1 MEHRTDEQTEV
12 LTQTAEAEVE
22 TGDKKTEVSF
32 GKFKDAKSLLNAYN
46 ALEAEFTRRSQRL
59 RELEGR
65 LQEDKA
71 KAPEEGGG
79 EHIERSDTGKNEQ
92 SVQNPK
98 TDFSSGNGQVESVPI
113 PVKVM
118 GGGAPVAMPP
128 RRPKTIAEA
137 GELARNFFSKI
148 ATNY

>member
-12 LTQTAEAEVE
+12 LTQSAGAETD
-22 TGDKKTEVSF
+22 TGDKKTEVSS
-32 GKFKDAKSLLNAYN
+32 GKFKDAESLFRAYN

-65 LQEDKA
+65 LDLDKA
-71 KAPEEGGG
+71 KAPEQGGG
-79 EHIERSDTGKNEQ
+79 EEKEKSDEKAQ
-92 SVQNPK
+92 AQIVQKPK
-98 TDFSSGNGQVESVPI
+98 ADFSNEEKAVEIPPA

-137 GELARNFFSKI
+137 GELARNFFNK
-148 ATNY
+148 

>member
-12 LTQTAEAEVE
+12 LTQAAVAEVE

-32 GKFKDAKSLLNAYN
+32 GKFKDAESLFRAYN

-79 EHIERSDTGKNEQ
+79 EQIEKSGEVVNNLLKQ
-92 SVQNPK
+92 SPK
-98 TDFSSGNGQVESVPI
+98 TDFSNGNGQAESVSV

-137 GELARNFFSKI
+137 GELARNFFNK
-148 ATNY
+148 

>member
-12 LTQTAEAEVE
+12 LTQSAGAEKEM
-22 TGDKKTEVSF
+22 GDKKTEVSF
-32 GKFKDAKSLLNAYN
+32 GKFKDAESLLGAYN

-65 LQEDKA
+65 LASDKA
-71 KAPEEGGG
+71 KAPEQGGG
-79 EHIERSDTGKNEQ
+79 ERKEKSDEKAQ
-92 SVQNPK
+92 AQIVQKPK
-98 TDFSSGNGQVESVPI
+98 DDFSNGEKVVEIPPV

-137 GELARNFFSKI
+137 GELARNFFSK
-148 ATNY
+148 

>member
-12 LTQTAEAEVE
+12 LTQSAGAEMN

-32 GKFKDAKSLLNAYN
+32 GKFKDAESLFRAYN

-65 LQEDKA
+65 LDADKA
-71 KAPEEGGG
+71 KAPNQGGG
-79 EHIERSDTGKNEQ
+79 EQKEKSDEKAQMQISEKPKDDFLSGERAEEIPPN
-92 SVQNPK
+92 
-98 TDFSSGNGQVESVPI
+98 

-137 GELARNFFSKI
+137 GELARNFFNK
-148 ATNY
+148 

>member
-12 LTQTAEAEVE
+12 LTQSAGAEKEM
-22 TGDKKTEVSF
+22 GDKKTEVSF
-32 GKFKDAKSLLNAYN
+32 GKFKDAESLLGAYN

-65 LQEDKA
+65 LASDKA
-71 KAPEEGGG
+71 KAPEQGGG
-79 EHIERSDTGKNEQ
+79 EQKEKSDEKAQ
-92 SVQNPK
+92 AQIVQKPK
-98 TDFSSGNGQVESVPI
+98 DDFSNGEKVVEIPPV

-137 GELARNFFSKI
+137 GELARNFFSK
-148 ATNY
+148 